1 MKTGICS
8 ALTMGGLL
16 MDADPVLGFR
26 RQPPKGRRRVQ
37 LNRQE
42 HVLPGFRPWF
52 LKAFSL
58 SGLMRMASKELK
70 PPCLQSIHFST
81 IFFSFILFLYSNSI
95 MLSRM
100 LYY

>member
-16 MDADPVLGFR
+16 MDADPALGFR
-26 RQPPKGRRRVQ
+26 RRPPKGRRRVQ

-42 HVLPGFRPWF
+42 RVLPGFRPWF

-81 IFFSFILFLYSNSI
+81 FLFIYLVFVFQLHHC
-95 MLSRM
+95 
-100 LYY
+100 